1 MHRKLF
7 IRQKAKPYI
16 KSDDKRPN
24 IDGTINILDNNGEEI
39 ANVKVQLKS
48 YPQNNR
54 GLNKYSIPSYILG
67 YAERMRGEIVIFIAA
82 DYDENKFYWK
92 YISDE
97 YIEECAQKGIQQSYT
112 YHFKEEEITTAQNI
126 VDTINSWYRLH
137 QQKCHLIG
145 NKNRTSHHK

>member
-1 MHRKLF
+1 MSHYHFSIRTDIYPSSEKDREATICIEKLF

-82 DYDENKFYWK
+82 DYDVWAGKRNVQV
-92 YISDE
+92 
-97 YIEECAQKGIQQSYT
+97 A
-112 YHFKEEEITTAQNI
+112 
-126 VDTINSWYRLH
+126 
-137 QQKCHLIG
+137 
-145 NKNRTSHHK
+145 